1 MSPRAWVSLAQ
12 RDMLANRLRKNHK
25 QLGRWARR
33 AGVQAWRLY
42 DADLPEFALAVD
54 LYHTM
59 DDGLHVVVQ
68 EYQAPANIPE
78 EKTQA
83 RREAGLAVIAEVL
96 QLEQDHLH
104 FKLRQ
109 RQKGK
114 AQYEKLAEKG
124 QSHWVEEDGLQFE
137 VNFDDYL
144 DTGLFLDHRI
154 TRALLRKSAQ
164 DRHCL
169 NLFAYTGT
177 ASVHMAA
184 GGAASTTTVD
194 LSRTYLDWAS
204 RNLARNGFDDRQQ
217 HRLIHADCLQW
228 LEQGGDGQRYD
239 LVFLDP
245 PSFSTS
251 SRMHR
256 TLDIQ
261 RDHVELIGYIRR
273 LLKPGGKLLFS
284 NNLRRFKLDEPAL
297 AHWQPEDISRKT
309 LPEDYRRN
317 PRIHQAW
324 WLTRPQAGNSPWG

>member
-1 MSPRAWVSLAQ
+1 MNQQAPVSTAQ
-12 RDMLANRLRKNHK
+12 RDMLANRLRKNLK

-54 LYHTM
+54 LYHTL

-68 EYQAPANIPE
+68 EYQAPAHIPE
-78 EKTQA
+78 EKTLA
-83 RREAGLAVIAEVL
+83 RRQAGLDVIAEVL
-96 QLEQDHLH
+96 QLDTAHLH

-124 QSHWVEEDGLQFE
+124 NRHWVEEDGLQFE

-154 TRALLRKSAQ
+154 TRALLRQAAHGL
-164 DRHCL
+164 HCL

-184 GGAASTTTVD
+184 GGAAATTTVD
-194 LSRTYLDWAS
+194 LSRTYLDWAG
-204 RNLARNGFDDRQQ
+204 RNLARNGFDNREQ
-217 HRLIHADCLQW
+217 HRLIHNDCLQW

-251 SRMHR
+251 SRMRR

-261 RDHVELIGYIRR
+261 RDHVELIGYLRR

-284 NNLRRFKLDEPAL
+284 NNLRRFKLDEGAL
-297 AHWQPEDISRKT
+297 SHWQPENISRQT

-324 WLTRPQAGNSPWG
+324 WLTRPVSTTSPWG